1 MKKEEILK
9 YLCYYDLR
17 NPIGVR
23 EDISLEEIQE
33 EGYGEYSKKD
43 CYCSS
48 CHYYR
53 SKLAEELLKYV
64 KNENT

>member
-1 MKKEEILK
+1 MKREEILR

-17 NPIGVR
+17 NPIGVI

-33 EGYGEYSKKD
+33 EGYTNKAKEN
-43 CYCSS
+43 CS
-48 CHYYR
+48 CCACFYGR

-64 KNENT
+64 KE